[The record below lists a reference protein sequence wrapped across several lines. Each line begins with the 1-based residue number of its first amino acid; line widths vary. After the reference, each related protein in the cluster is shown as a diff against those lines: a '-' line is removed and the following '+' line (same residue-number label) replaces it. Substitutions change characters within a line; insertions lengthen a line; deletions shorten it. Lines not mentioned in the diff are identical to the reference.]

1 MSPKEREKHL
11 RHPFRKRILKAVL
24 SIFLALLFLEF
35 IVYFGSNL
43 LLTNWARKTI
53 NEATS
58 EVYQIDFNRINI
70 SLIRRGV
77 FLDGIIMKPNER
89 VEGSENQTLF
99 DLSLDQLALKGSW
112 YSVTENNFYL
122 GKLEFD
128 NPNIKLDMGKSDS
141 RASENQSTEE
151 QISAVK
157 SLEQEIRKSIE
168 KTKLNALIIKEV
180 EINNADLFFFNFL
193 SNNSLKVENSRLTVR
208 DINWTSKE
216 EWTTPFNA
224 RGFEFDLENGQYL
237 LPDGVHM
244 VSAKKVFVSSL
255 DNLIDIEDFNIRAD
269 KSRESKFY
277 YQLSLDK
284 LRLNSVDLNRAFTT
298 SDLFVEEI
306 VLNYPQFDIAHS
318 ESTETT
324 EGVGSSDLN
333 ELIEGVLKSVQ
344 VKELSI
350 NQGKFVSADVLDTLR
365 NRISIGD
372 LDFKM
377 IQFYLG
383 EDDSLKQDQ
392 FFYGKD
398 ASMEI
403 LEADIY
409 LSDQVHRIQGDRI
422 SVSSFKDDIL
432 VENFRINPRDGYSS
446 ELQPN
451 TLIRIDLPQL
461 TLSDAHLKKWYNE
474 GKFDIDELVIDNP
487 KVEIIS
493 NNVRAKTNKGPV
505 KGVGELLEGYFQE
518 MKVNKFDLNN
528 GEMLFTNATGV
539 RSDDIGFEK
548 FSLFL
553 EDVLINPLETM
564 ESKELFLAKEMVLEL
579 DDYRLKL
586 KDNLHEFSAQQIVI
600 DSKNELVQ
608 IKGFIIQPED
618 PAQISSNLTTYGKS
632 GVIDLNIPLFRAEG
646 IDIRRAFFDEELR
659 IKLINIPSS
668 TISLR
673 QYDSKKNKQRGPS
686 GPTSSTDI
694 EELLTAY
701 FNSIEVDSLSF
712 RQGKLAYE
720 NNSGDKSIS
729 ISEENLDVNLKNFR
743 VDRGVSERSSQTF
756 FSDEIDVEFKEY
768 SFSLAGGNYRAFTED
783 VRYNSKEEKI
793 SIENLRL
800 EPTSTLESKIKLRI
814 LFPKVTLLGA
824 DIDAFL
830 FDNILD
836 LQKLEV
842 VGSNINLE
850 INPEIERK
858 SRSESSSGQRTAQLP
873 KSIDLIKIDSIEAN
887 QSNLDVNYLFGES
900 DQQSIQ
906 TKFDLL
912 VKGFNLDSISSRDEN
927 ISELFDEVKISLQ
940 DFSFAL
946 PDSVHT
952 LKFSDVV
959 LNTTT
964 DESTFTDFEIVPGDY
979 KGQVGKPVI
988 KAHINSLG
996 IKNNKLASIIQS
1008 GQFNVTQLSLTH
1020 PKLEVYLDEKVDR
1033 VSSTNSKNSK
1043 DRSKNGL
1050 INSIVLDDLLLIEGE
1065 MKFFSKE
1072 LEPLPR
1078 LDFEGI
1084 NLSLNNLALE
1094 LMRSNQAIGLDY
1106 FLDKNPSLSLK
1117 NYSIFT
1123 EDSLNKISIGKV
1135 NYLDQQLLLQDV
1147 KFQPTLGSYDY
1158 LRKKI
1163 FQSDAIKATAKS
1175 VLLDGV
1181 QLEEF
1186 LDNQKLR
1193 ADRML
1198 LDSLEMD
1205 VFRDKRIPKEEY
1217 IIKPMP
1223 QDLMQ
1228 NVPFDVDID
1237 SVLIR
1242 NGLVRYQE
1250 FAPRAMLPGSIYF
1263 SDLNGDI
1270 TPFIL
1275 VKEGKDYPIESSRL
1289 HVTSKL
1295 MGEGDVL
1302 LNAELFYDDPFPMNV
1317 DVEMGELD
1325 LRLLNNMLS
1334 RGVFVKILEGKVND
1348 GNWNFTIDR
1357 ERAIGSMN
1365 FHYEDLKIELL
1376 DSLTLESGKG
1386 KLNFMSFLGNL
1397 FAKNSNPRKFFNRD
1411 KTSDIYYERDKSKFI
1426 FGGWWKAT
1434 FSGLKGS
1441 LGLGQAKMPKRKE
1454 EEEK

>member
-1 MSPKEREKHL
+1 MSPKKREKHL

-43 LLTNWARKTI
+43 LLNNWARQTI

-77 FLDGIIMKPNER
+77 FLDGIVMKPNER
-89 VEGSENQTLF
+89 VEGSDNQTLF
-99 DLSLDQLALKGSW
+99 DFSLDQLALKGSW

-128 NPNIKLDMGKSDS
+128 NPNIKLDLGKTDS
-141 RASENQSTEE
+141 ITSEIQSEEE

-168 KTKLNALIIKEV
+168 KTKLNALIIREV

-216 EWTTPFNA
+216 DWTTPFNA

-237 LPDGVHM
+237 LPDGVHT
-244 VSAKKVFVSSL
+244 VSATKVFVSSL
-255 DNLIDIEDFNIRAD
+255 DNLIDIEGFNIRAD

-284 LRLNSVDLNRAFTT
+284 LILNSVDLNRAFTT

-306 VLNYPQFDIAHS
+306 VLNYPRFDIAHS
-318 ESTETT
+318 ESSETT

-350 NQGKFVSADVLDTLR
+350 NQGKFISADVLDTLR

-383 EDDSLKQDQ
+383 EDDSRKQDQ

-403 LEADIY
+403 LDADIY
-409 LSDQVHRIQGDRI
+409 LSDEVHRIQGDRV
-422 SVSSFKDDIL
+422 SVSSFKDGIL
-432 VENFRINPRDGYSS
+432 VENFRINPREGYSS

-493 NNVRAKTNKGPV
+493 NTVRAKTNKGPA
-505 KGVGELLEGYFQE
+505 KGVEELLEGYFQE

-553 EDVLINPLETM
+553 ENVLINPLETM
-564 ESKELFLAKEMVLEL
+564 ESRELFLAEEMVLEL

-586 KDNLHEFSAQQIVI
+586 KDNLHEFSAQKILI

-618 PAQISSNLTTYGKS
+618 PGQISSNLTTYGKS

-659 IKLINIPSS
+659 IKFINIPSS
-668 TISLR
+668 SISLK
-673 QYDSKKNKQRGPS
+673 QYDSKKNKES
-686 GPTSSTDI
+686 GSSSLSSSTDL

-701 FNSIEVDSLSF
+701 FNSIEIDSLSF

-729 ISEENLDVNLKNFR
+729 ISEENLDINLKNFR

-756 FSDEIDVEFKEY
+756 FSDEIDLEFKDY

-858 SRSESSSGQRTAQLP
+858 SRSESSNRQRTAQLP

-964 DESTFTDFEIVPGDY
+964 DESTFTDFEIVPRDY

-988 KAHINSLG
+988 KAYIKSIGL
-996 IKNNKLASIIQS
+996 KNNKLASIIQS

-1020 PKLEVYLDEKVDR
+1020 PEMEVYLDKKEDR
-1033 VSSTNSKNSK
+1033 VKSTNSKNST
-1043 DRSKNGL
+1043 DRSNKGL
-1050 INSIVLDDLLLIEGE
+1050 INSIVLDDLLMIDGKV
-1065 MKFFSKE
+1065 KFFNKE
-1072 LEPLPR
+1072 LEPLPK

-1084 NLSLNNLALE
+1084 NLSLNELTLE

-1106 FLDKNPSLSLK
+1106 FLEKNPSLSLK
-1117 NYSIFT
+1117 NYSIYT
-1123 EDSLNKISIGKV
+1123 KDSLNKISIGKV
-1135 NYLDQQLLLQDV
+1135 NYLDQQLHLEEV
-1147 KFQPTLGSYDY
+1147 KFQPILGRYDY

-1163 FQSDAIKATAKS
+1163 YQSDAIEAKAESIQLDGIQLKEFLEQQKLSADR
-1175 VLLDGV
+1175 VLLDG
-1181 QLEEF
+1181 
-1186 LDNQKLR
+1186 
-1193 ADRML
+1193 
-1198 LDSLEMD
+1198 LEMN
-1205 VFRDKRIPKEEY
+1205 VLRDKRLPLEEG
-1217 IIKPMP
+1217 ILKSMP
-1223 QDLMQ
+1223 QALMQ
-1228 NVPFDVDID
+1228 HAPFEMQID
-1237 SVLIR
+1237 SIQIR
-1242 NGLVRYQE
+1242 NGFVRYQE
-1250 FAPRAMLPGSIYF
+1250 FSPRSMLPGSIYF
-1263 SDLNGDI
+1263 SDLNMDL

-1275 VKEGKDYPIESSRL
+1275 VKEGADYPIESSRL
-1289 HVTSKL
+1289 HVSSKL

-1302 LNAELFYDDPFPMNV
+1302 LDAELFYADPFPMNV
-1317 DVEMGELD
+1317 AIEMGELD
-1325 LRLLNNMLS
+1325 LRSLNNMLS
-1334 RGVFVKILEGKVND
+1334 RGVFVKVLEGRVTD
-1348 GNWNFTIDR
+1348 GKWNFTMDN
-1357 ERAIGSMN
+1357 EKAIGTMD

-1376 DSLTLESGKG
+1376 DTLTLERGKG

-1397 FAKNSNPRKFFNRD
+1397 VAKNSNPRKFFKKE
-1411 KTSDIYYERDKSKFI
+1411 KTSDIYFQRDKSKFI

-1434 FSGLKGS
+1434 LSGLKGS

-1454 EEEK
+1454 EE